1 MIIVQIITVHL
12 LVPVIMSG
20 IPLFKYTS
28 ARSLRILFLIAFCQI
43 STFST
48 NAQDSFDEA
57 LLKFEYNNKTFSR
70 EKIYI
75 HFDKSN
81 YLTGEDIWYKI
92 YLVNGNTNRQE
103 VLSEIVYVD
112 LIGPDNKVVDSKT
125 FKARDGCVEGDFK
138 LDKNLIQGQYTVRAY
153 TNYMRN
159 FDAAYF
165 FRKSIQIISNWTPI
179 ISEEVSM
186 AIKSKEHEESL
197 ITSNVKPDVQFF
209 PEGGNLVNNFINR
222 VGFKAVGINGKG
234 VDIKGKIVDEAGK
247 KVSSISN
254 SKFGMGD
261 FSFIPILGKRYQA
274 KIIYNNI
281 EIFYDLPSAHPKGV
295 LMNVVEY
302 QDNYRIR
309 LLSSLPEGTKN
320 LHVIGSKNGEVI
332 CSARL
337 LEDKTKTVVNISKAT
352 LESGIVQFTV
362 IDSKGI
368 PLCERLV
375 FIEKEAFGRTV
386 NIASSKKEYGKRELV
401 ELEISMSTIKKKSSK
416 ANMSVAITDVTFQ
429 QRDSLGLDIKS
440 HLFLNSELKGEVEH
454 PGYYFY
460 SKDPR
465 RKRNL
470 DLLMM
475 CQGWRQFIWNEH
487 LSDSVQHI
495 KYPIE
500 QGFRITGNVKKYF
513 NHNKAESATVSLMI
527 RNKEEFS
534 IDEILTNAEGYFEF
548 GDFEFKDSTL
558 VIIQTRSLKTK
569 KAISKRSLENPKTN
583 YFIELD
589 TSESPEIRKMP
600 LLSEVN
606 YTYKIAEVSQSYD
619 DTYTLFETTFDRI
632 ELEEVEVITYS
643 DMDKYDTYVKNKQ
656 LYRNPS
662 QRVDFERLGNILPGN
677 VLQNLDGK
685 IAGFTTKYINGVQVG
700 YFTRTGSYTLRPPL
714 YLLDGIPVGLEAI
727 KTIPM
732 AEVLFVDALK
742 GPKALIYGSA
752 GANGVIAV
760 YTKDGTEF
768 NNTENNEIRGIINFI
783 HPGYSLIRKFYEP
796 VYKTKGRNEEKPD
809 NRITICWKPM
819 VKLDKEGKAKIS
831 FYSADIATTYRVLLE
846 GLTDEGEPI
855 INESFISIE

>member
-1 MIIVQIITVHL
+1 M
-12 LVPVIMSG
+12 
-20 IPLFKYTS
+20 
-28 ARSLRILFLIAFCQI
+28 
-43 STFST
+43 
-48 NAQDSFDEA
+48 
-57 LLKFEYNNKTFSR
+57 
-70 EKIYI
+70 
-75 HFDKSN
+75 
-81 YLTGEDIWYKI
+81 
-92 YLVNGNTNRQE
+92 
-103 VLSEIVYVD
+103 
-112 LIGPDNKVVDSKT
+112 
-125 FKARDGCVEGDFK
+125 
-138 LDKNLIQGQYTVRAY
+138 
-153 TNYMRN
+153 
-159 FDAAYF
+159 
-165 FRKSIQIISNWTPI
+165 
-179 ISEEVSM
+179 
-186 AIKSKEHEESL
+186 SL
-197 ITSNVKPDVQFF
+197 ITSNAKPDVQFF

-234 VDIKGKIVDEAGK
+234 VDIKGRIVDEAGN

-261 FSFIPILGKRYQA
+261 FSFVPILGKRYRA

-281 EIFYDLPSAHPKGV
+281 EISYDLPSAHPNGV

-302 QDNYRIR
+302 KDNYRIS
-309 LLSSLPEGTKN
+309 LQSSLPEGIKN

-332 CSARL
+332 CSASL
-337 LEDKTKTVVNISKAT
+337 LEDKTKTLVNISKAT

-375 FIEKEAFGRTV
+375 FVENEAFERIV

-401 ELEISMSTIKKKSSK
+401 ELEISMSKIKKKTSK
-416 ANMSVAITDVTFQ
+416 ANMSIAITDVTFE

-470 DLLMM
+470 DILMM

-500 QGFRITGNVKKYF
+500 QGFRITGNVKKYL
-513 NHNKAESATVSLMI
+513 NHNKAESTKVLLVI

-534 IDEILTNAEGYFEF
+534 IEEALTNAEGYFEF
-548 GDFEFKDSTL
+548 GDFDFKDSTL
-558 VIIQTRSLKTK
+558 VIIQARSLKTK

-600 LLSEVN
+600 LLSEEN
-606 YTYKIAEVSQSYD
+606 YTYKITELSQYYD
-619 DTYTLFETTFDRI
+619 DTYSSFETTFDRI
-632 ELEEVEVITYS
+632 ELEEVEVITDIY
-643 DMDKYDTYVKNKQ
+643 MDKYDAYVKNKQ

-662 QRVDFERLGNILPGN
+662 QRVDFGNLGKMLPGN
-677 VLQNLDGK
+677 VLQNLDGR
-685 IAGFTTKYINGVQVG
+685 IAGFTTKYIDEVQVG
-700 YFTRTGSYTLRPPL
+700 YFTRTGTYMLSPPL
-714 YLLDGIPVGLEAI
+714 YLLDGIPVSLEAL

-742 GPKALIYGSA
+742 GTKAVIYGSA

-760 YTKDGTEF
+760 YTTDGTEF
-768 NNTENNEIRGIINFI
+768 KNVGNKEIRGINKFI
-783 HPGYSLIRKFYEP
+783 HPGYSPIRKFYEP
-796 VYKTKGRNEEKPD
+796 VYKTKGKNEEIPD

-831 FYSADIATTYRVLLE
+831 FYSADIATTYRVVLE

-855 INESFISIE
+855 TNESFISIE